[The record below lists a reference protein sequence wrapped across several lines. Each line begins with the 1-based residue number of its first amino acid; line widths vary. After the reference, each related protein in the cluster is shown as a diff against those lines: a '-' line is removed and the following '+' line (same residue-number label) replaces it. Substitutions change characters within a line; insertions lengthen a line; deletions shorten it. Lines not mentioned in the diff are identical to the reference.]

1 MESPSL
7 GAPGAGETAAAA
19 RALVHRLANE
29 LSVITG
35 YAELLGSHVRGATG
49 AEMLADVEQASRAA
63 EQLTVQLAVLLQLLG
78 DSEAARPESGARFPT
93 SG

>member
-1 MESPSL
+1 MESTSP
-7 GAPGAGETAAAA
+7 GAPGRDETAAAA

-29 LSVITG
+29 LSLITG
-35 YAELLGSHVRGATG
+35 YAELLGSHVHGAAG

-63 EQLTVQLAVLLQLLG
+63 EQLTVQLAVLLQSVG
-78 DSEAARPESGARFPT
+78 DAEAARPESGARFPT